1 MENEM
6 IDEKILLREL
16 VDLQIRYLGDMGGEN
31 VKNLLEQK
39 IDINNES
46 ERNYYFGERD
56 GWIDCLSWVLKIARH
71 PTGKHE

>member
-1 MENEM
+1 M

-56 GWIDCLSWVLKIARH
+56 GWIDCLLWVLKIARH